1 MSLINDYLKR
11 MEKDAPPEA
20 AGGTDVPP
28 SLLRPGSPRLVRV
41 IVVLAIVIPA
51 FCLVGL
57 IIRYHSEIEAV
68 FTPIAD
74 ETPLKKSADKSAQS
88 IPGKKSSRIV
98 DAEKP
103 QPAGKIGEPSSP
115 AAQEQ
120 PPLKAPQPSDAAE
133 PKKSATLPPV
143 QPLSPSQEEK
153 DRGTVSMVRD
163 SPIQQ
168 SEGSAGKE
176 EKPHAG
182 GRTAQ
187 NEPAS
192 GASGSLA
199 SSPSLKGLRE
209 QGQATAPAQASDRV
223 TLAPPNQKLNLPGWK
238 YPANAPGAPP
248 TPPVEGRDGAE
259 THVHECYT
267 SGVTAQKSGDLA
279 EAERQYLKALKRRK
293 DHSETIT
300 NLSAV
305 YIKQNKYAEAE
316 EILKRLDKSSPT
328 NAKALVNLG
337 TIHLHRKQ
345 YEKAK
350 DLFHGALAINPG
362 EEAALMNLAYIAQ
375 QENDPIAREIYYQKV
390 LDLFPD
396 NQDIL
401 FAYAS
406 FCETKHRYGDALGY
420 YRRGLALERVRSDAR
435 LRQIVSNRV
444 QLLESMVSGKSTV
457 NSGK

>member
-1 MSLINDYLKR
+1 
-11 MEKDAPPEA
+11 
-20 AGGTDVPP
+20 
-28 SLLRPGSPRLVRV
+28 
-41 IVVLAIVIPA
+41 
-51 FCLVGL
+51 
-57 IIRYHSEIEAV
+57 
-68 FTPIAD
+68 
-74 ETPLKKSADKSAQS
+74 
-88 IPGKKSSRIV
+88 
-98 DAEKP
+98 
-103 QPAGKIGEPSSP
+103 
-115 AAQEQ
+115 
-120 PPLKAPQPSDAAE
+120 
-133 PKKSATLPPV
+133 
-143 QPLSPSQEEK
+143 
-153 DRGTVSMVRD
+153 
-163 SPIQQ
+163 
-168 SEGSAGKE
+168 
-176 EKPHAG
+176 
-182 GRTAQ
+182 
-187 NEPAS
+187 
-192 GASGSLA
+192 
-199 SSPSLKGLRE
+199 
-209 QGQATAPAQASDRV
+209 
-223 TLAPPNQKLNLPGWK
+223 
-238 YPANAPGAPP
+238 
-248 TPPVEGRDGAE
+248 
-259 THVHECYT
+259 
-267 SGVTAQKSGDLA
+267 VTAQKSGDLA

-337 TIHLHRKQ
+337 TIHLHGK
-345 YEKAK
+345 
-350 DLFHGALAINPG
+350 
-362 EEAALMNLAYIAQ
+362 